1 MTIRNEITKWNPF
14 RELDDLQERM
24 KSLFLR
30 SGNGGFLLS
39 ESPAETDW
47 LPAVD
52 VTEDDKEFT
61 LTADLP
67 NIPKDQVKVTLE
79 NRLLTIQG
87 ERHQEKEEK
96 KKKFHRIERSYGKYS
111 RSFRLPDSVDASKVE
126 AAYTDGV
133 LTVHLPK
140 SAGEQPSAQEIQ
152 VR

>member
-1 MTIRNEITKWNPF
+1 MNVRNEITKWNPF
-14 RELDDLQERM
+14 RELDELQDRM

-30 SGNGGFLLS
+30 SGDSGSLLGHTTT
-39 ESPAETDW
+39 EADW

-52 VTEDDKEFT
+52 VAEDDKEFT

-67 NIPKDQVKVTLE
+67 DIQKDQVKVSVK
-79 NRLLTIQG
+79 NGFLTIQG

-96 KKKFHRIERSYGKYS
+96 KKKYHRIERSYGKY
-111 RSFRLPDSVDASKVE
+111 FRRFQVPDSVDASKIE

-140 SAGEQPSAQEIQ
+140 CPEKAPATQKIE